1 MFGAFICSES
11 LMKSSNFAE
20 KLKKMKKPAE
30 ISIKQSARR
39 ATIGTIMPGMAA
51 IAIGWQSRCLHL
63 IAYLDRVP
71 NEDDNEAV
79 SDIAGEIISDFPDYF
94 TKTKEECRLI
104 NNQNTEYDEQ
114 LECLINLK

>member
-1 MFGAFICSES
+1 MFVAFICSES
-11 LMKSSNFAE
+11 LMKSSNFAG

-39 ATIGTIMPGMAA
+39 ATIGTITPGMAA

-79 SDIAGEIISDFPDYF
+79 SDMAGEIISDFPDYF
-94 TKTKEECRLI
+94 LKTKEECRLI
-104 NNQNTEYDEQ
+104 NQQNSQSNEQ

>member
-1 MFGAFICSES
+1 
-11 LMKSSNFAE
+11 
-20 KLKKMKKPAE
+20 MKKPAE

-39 ATIGTIMPGMAA
+39 ATIGTITPGMAA

-79 SDIAGEIISDFPDYF
+79 SDMAGEIISDFPDYF
-94 TKTKEECRLI
+94 LKTKEECRLI
-104 NNQNTEYDEQ
+104 TPYY
-114 LECLINLK
+114 

>member
-1 MFGAFICSES
+1 
-11 LMKSSNFAE
+11 
-20 KLKKMKKPAE
+20 MKKPAE

-39 ATIGTIMPGMAA
+39 ATIGTITPGMAA

-79 SDIAGEIISDFPDYF
+79 SDMAGEIISDFPDYF
-94 TKTKEECRLI
+94 LKTKEECRLF
-104 NNQNTEYDEQ
+104 NQQNSQSNEQ
-114 LECLINLK
+114 LECFILLK

>member
-1 MFGAFICSES
+1 
-11 LMKSSNFAE
+11 
-20 KLKKMKKPAE
+20 MKKPTE

-39 ATIGTIMPGMAA
+39 ATIGTITPGMAA

-79 SDIAGEIISDFPDYF
+79 SDMAGEIISDFPDYF
-94 TKTKEECRLI
+94 LKTKEECRLF
-104 NNQNTEYDEQ
+104 NQQNSQSNEQ
-114 LECLINLK
+114 LECFILLK

>member
-39 ATIGTIMPGMAA
+39 ATIGTITPGMAA

-79 SDIAGEIISDFPDYF
+79 SDMAGEIISDFPDYF
-94 TKTKEECRLI
+94 LKTKEECRLI
-104 NNQNTEYDEQ
+104 NNQNTEYDE
-114 LECLINLK
+114 

>member
-1 MFGAFICSES
+1 
-11 LMKSSNFAE
+11 MKSSNFAE
-20 KLKKMKKPAE
+20 KLKKMKKPAA

-39 ATIGTIMPGMAA
+39 ATIGTITPGMVA

-63 IAYLDRVP
+63 IAYLEKTP
-71 NEDDNEAV
+71 NSDDFEAV

-104 NNQNTEYDEQ
+104 DNQNAEYDEQ
-114 LECLINLK
+114 LECLINLKWKS